1 MLCKFLKITDKGLI
15 MNIFIKGIASAAV
28 VMICSPISA
37 QAADGKV
44 TFNGEIITNTC
55 TVISGDKDKIVT
67 LPTVQASALSA
78 ANQTAGTTPFTIGLE
93 NCASASDVSVYF
105 EPNEYVSTEGRLKNS
120 IPTGGSDNGADNVDI
135 ELLNNN
141 YGVIDLANQ
150 TIDTAT
156 GKITGGNST
165 IVTPVDGSATLPFY
179 ARYFATNAAEAGRV
193 SSYINFTI
201 VYP

>member
-1 MLCKFLKITDKGLI
+1 
-15 MNIFIKGIASAAV
+15 MNRFIKGMASAAV
-28 VMICSPISA
+28 VMMFSPIAA
-37 QAADGKV
+37 QAVDGKV

-67 LPTVQASALSA
+67 LPTVQVSALSA

-93 NCASASDVSVYF
+93 NCASDSNVSVYF

-120 IPTGGSDNGADNVDI
+120 IPSGGNDNGADNVDI

-141 YGVIDLANQ
+141 HGVIDLANQ
-150 TIDTAT
+150 TIDPET
-156 GKITGGNST
+156 GKVNGGNST
-165 IVTPVDGSATLPFY
+165 VVTPVDGSATLPFY
-179 ARYFATNAAEAGRV
+179 ARYFATDPAKAGKV
-193 SSYINFTI
+193 SSYVNFTI

>member
-1 MLCKFLKITDKGLI
+1 
-15 MNIFIKGIASAAV
+15 MNMFIKGMASAAA
-28 VMICSPISA
+28 VMIFAPTVA
-37 QAADGKV
+37 LAADGKV

-67 LPTVQASALSA
+67 LPVQESALSA

-105 EPNEYVSTEGRLKNS
+105 EPNEYVSTEGRLKNT
-120 IPTGGSDNGADNVDI
+120 IPAGGPDNGANNVDI

-141 YGVIDLANQ
+141 HGVIDLANQ
-150 TIDTAT
+150 TIDPAT
-156 GKITGGNST
+156 GKVTGGNST
-165 IVTPVDGSATLPFY
+165 VVTPVNGSATLPFY
-179 ARYFATNAAEAGRV
+179 ARYFATDAAEAGKV
-193 SSYINFTI
+193 SSYVNFTI

>member
-1 MLCKFLKITDKGLI
+1 
-15 MNIFIKGIASAAV
+15 MNMFIKGMASAAA
-28 VMICSPISA
+28 VMIFAPTVA
-37 QAADGKV
+37 LAADGKV

-67 LPTVQASALSA
+67 LPTVQVSALSA

-105 EPNEYVSTEGRLKNS
+105 EPNEYVSTEGRLKNT
-120 IPTGGSDNGADNVDI
+120 IPAGGASGGAAGGAKNVDI

-141 YGVIDLANQ
+141 HGVIDLANQ
-150 TIDTAT
+150 TIDPTT
-156 GKITGGNST
+156 GKVTGGNST
-165 IVTPVDGSATLPFY
+165 VVTPVNGSATLPFY
-179 ARYFATNAAEAGRV
+179 ARYFATNEAEAGKV
-193 SSYINFTI
+193 SSYVNFTI